1 MKETLLANGISR
13 LDKRI
18 DVDELVSRLDKETR
32 NKFLRK
38 LGVDADQLVSKLPSN
53 VIAEDLDFWIDLGA
67 KTETILAQLSWE
79 DLYAS
84 LDDLL
89 RLGVSLVDVS
99 TIFIKRVEELVREY
113 PGCGLEEDLEGLYA
127 IRAEI
132 EKKEA

>member
-67 KTETILAQLSWE
+67 KTKTIWH
-79 DLYAS
+79 
-84 LDDLL
+84 
-89 RLGVSLVDVS
+89 SLVGRIS
-99 TIFIKRVEELVREY
+99 MPRWTTYAGSESLSSMCRRTLSKR
-113 PGCGLEEDLEGLYA
+113 
-127 IRAEI
+127 
-132 EKKEA
+132 

>member
-1 MKETLLANGISR
+1 MENISLINGVNI
-13 LDKRI
+13 
-18 DVDELVSRLDKETR
+18 DELVSRLDKEAS
-32 NKFLRK
+32 NKLLRK

-53 VIAEDLDFWIDLGA
+53 VIAEDLDFWFNLGA

-84 LDDLL
+84 LDDLR
-89 RLGVSLVDVS
+89 RLGVSLVDAV
-99 TIFIKRVEELVREY
+99 TIFIKRVEELVREC
-113 PGCGLEEDLEGLYA
+113 PGCGLEENLEELYA